1 MIGPYIISAPP
12 AGGMNRAGAGSAA
25 ETGQAG
31 QGGAEARIETLYGVD
46 RLTGM
51 AVLLHHLPDA
61 GGDSLRLP
69 PLPASAALLPITELD
84 EWDGQRYALTELPH
98 TSALATH
105 PGEVAAGVL
114 AALVALHRAQKV
126 HGGVAASQFW
136 HTGRRVR
143 LAGAG
148 LPWSAGASAQDD
160 LRALAAALDALGGRP
175 AALRRLET
183 MSAAEALATLEAS
196 QPPPPAQSPLPRSVP
211 LAALVPAADV
221 QPPLIVRPAP
231 LPPAARPEA
240 AVMAA
245 RPSQTVQPAASAH
258 PLQPS
263 PAAPLGGVSTQ
274 AASEVAIPVSST
286 PNAVPFAP
294 PPPVQMESD
303 SQANERGG
311 SAVLPDGEGVA
322 SPGASDHDER
332 GVASPGASDHDERGV
347 ASPGA
352 SDHDE
357 RGVASPGASDHDER
371 GVASP
376 GASDHDDRGV
386 ASPGASVHD
395 ERGVASSIQAPP
407 GMGASVH
414 DDAGRAAGSAPG
426 SALDTRTTQA
436 IQAIQAT
443 QTTPRSAESGVQNF
457 SPPTPYRS
465 ASDVIVLGDELL
477 GAETPARKVPVPAA
491 RPPTFQIGFD
501 EPLLD
506 WSAPSWPA
514 VPVQAAAPPAVQPPA
529 PPPQAVAA
537 EVEAPPP
544 SQQQALQRTP
554 RNQPMR
560 IGWEE
565 DQSWRVVKEAPAA
578 QARSAQLRSTRRR
591 TGSARPVPPRRR
603 PAWLLLLV
611 LLGLA
616 GVGGWW
622 ALRSQFARPL
632 VSSCCPV
639 LFKVE
644 GETGTPVRITVVQAP
659 SGSPLKPGTLLG
671 TAPATLRLPDVPGSY
686 QLKFEA
692 SGHAAMLSSL
702 KVPASAPF
710 VILLK

>member
-12 AGGMNRAGAGSAA
+12 AGGMNRAGAGSVA

-31 QGGAEARIETLYGVD
+31 QGSPETRIETLYGVD

-51 AVLLHHLPDA
+51 AVLLHRLPA
-61 GGDSLRLP
+61 SGGELLRLP

-84 EWDGQRYALTELPH
+84 DWDGQRYALTELPH

-114 AALVALHRAQKV
+114 AALVALHRVGNV
-126 HGGVAASQFW
+126 HGGVGVDALQFW

-211 LAALVPAADV
+211 LAALIPAADV
-221 QPPLIVRPAP
+221 PPPLIVRPAP
-231 LPPAARPEA
+231 LPPAAHPEA

-245 RPSQTVQPAASAH
+245 PPSRTGQPAASAH

-263 PAAPLGGVSTQ
+263 PAAPLGEVSAQ
-274 AASEVAIPVSST
+274 AASEVVSPVSST
-286 PNAVPFAP
+286 PNAAPFAP
-294 PPPVQMESD
+294 PPPLQMRSG
-303 SQANERGG
+303 SQANEWGG
-311 SAVLPDGEGVA
+311 SAVLPD
-322 SPGASDHDER
+322 ER
-332 GVASPGASDHDERGV
+332 GVASSR
-347 ASPGA
+347 
-352 SDHDE
+352 
-357 RGVASPGASDHDER
+357 ASDHDER

-386 ASPGASVHD
+386 AS
-395 ERGVASSIQAPP
+395 SIQAPP
-407 GMGASVH
+407 SMGASVH

-426 SALDTRTTQA
+426 SALDTRTTPTTQA
-436 IQAIQAT
+436 IQA
-443 QTTPRSAESGVQNF
+443 TPRSAESGVQNS

-491 RPPTFQIGFD
+491 RPVVFQIGFD

-506 WSAPSWPA
+506 WSVPSWPA
-514 VPVQAAAPPAVQPPA
+514 VPVQAAAPLAVQPPA

-622 ALRSQFARPL
+622 AFRSQFARPL